1 MKIILAVT
9 AALGLGVIAQD
20 PFENASAET
29 ALVDGSVH
37 MLTGFGGNI
46 GFSIGED
53 GVLMIDSQFAPMEEK
68 IREALAKLT
77 DEKPEYLINT
87 HWHGDHTGG
96 NAAFSTD
103 AIIVAHE
110 NVRARL
116 MKGGR
121 GNGPAVAEALPGITF
136 DQNLSFHFNGEQV
149 QLMHLPNGHTDGDS
163 VVIFHGSKVV
173 HMGDHFFS
181 GMFPFIDPASGGS
194 LEGYMKNVETVLTN
208 TPKDWKI
215 IPGHGPLS
223 SYDDL
228 KSALNMMH
236 ATSAIVKERVA
247 AGQSREEVI
256 KAGLPSEWDS
266 WSWNFIPTDRWVETL
281 YDAHAKS

>member
-20 PFENASAET
+20 PFENATAET
-29 ALVDGSVH
+29 ELVDGSVH
-37 MLTGFGGNI
+37 MLTGYGGNI

-110 NVRARL
+110 NVRSRL
-116 MKGGR
+116 MTGGR
-121 GNGPAVAEALPGITF
+121 GNGPAAAEALPGITF

-163 VVIFHGSKVV
+163 VVIFHRSKVV

-181 GMFPFIDPASGGS
+181 GMFPFIDPQSGGS
-194 LEGYMKNVETVLTN
+194 LEGYMKNVETVLEN

-228 KSALNMMH
+228 KAALNMMH
-236 ATSAIVKERVA
+236 ATSAIVEARVA
-247 AGQSREEVI
+247 AGQSKEEVI

-266 WSWNFIPTDRWVETL
+266 WSWSFIPTNRWVETL